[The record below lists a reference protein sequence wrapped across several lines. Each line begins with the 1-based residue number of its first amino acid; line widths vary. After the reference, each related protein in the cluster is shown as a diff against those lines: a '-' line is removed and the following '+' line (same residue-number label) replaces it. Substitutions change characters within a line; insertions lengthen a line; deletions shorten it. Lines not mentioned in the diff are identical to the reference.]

1 MRRFFLSLILFICQL
16 ALFATH
22 QRAGE
27 ITYSHVSGLTYRFT
41 IITYTYT
48 PSAADRPEL
57 EIEWGDGT
65 SSIVQRTSKVNM
77 ANDISRNTYI
87 SEHTYPSTGTYAVSL
102 EDPNRNNGI
111 LNIPNSVS
119 VPFYLETV
127 VVVNPFLGANS
138 SPQLLNPPIDD
149 GCRNVTYY
157 HNPGAYDPDG
167 DSLSYRLIDCR
178 GYDGEDIPGYALP
191 FASHSISIDAYT
203 GDLIWDA
210 PTTQGEYNIAIL
222 IEEWRHGVLIGSV
235 VRDMQ
240 ITISECEN
248 EPPEI
253 YCVEDTC
260 ITAGETLTFSVVAED
275 PNSTS
280 VALTATGGIFN
291 FSQSHATF
299 ASAQGPPPVTGHF
312 HWETECGHVKRAPYT
327 VLFKAMDNGPQVNLT
342 AFKSVTITVVAPKPE
357 NLTATPVGNTIALS
371 WDRHVCDNAAGY
383 RIYRREGGYDFEPDT
398 CETGLPSYTGY
409 QLIGTADNVD
419 ENFFIDDGSALPLNH
434 GTEYCYRIVAYFAD
448 GAESYVSDETCALLN
463 RDVPLLTNVDVVTT
477 DPENGSIFLKWMT
490 PKELDTLQFPGPQYE
505 YQIFRATANQPG
517 AFSLIHTNT
526 ALSDTT
532 FTDNE
537 LNTSDLRYFY
547 KIILR
552 AEVQNEMVEV
562 GPSDVAS
569 SIYLNIQPLDQALKL
584 EWTETVPWHNVR
596 YTVYRQDE
604 ALHQYDSIACVSENH
619 FVDEHLTNGI
629 QYCYY
634 VESAGYY
641 VAPDTAGPFMNRS
654 ETQCAVPSDITP
666 PEMPQLVVTTD
677 CENVDFAWTFSND
690 SAYLDVY
697 QYFIHY
703 KPTYNDPYSIIDSFF
718 YDSDCYHDHCS
729 YQLTDLP
736 YITGCFSLSAIDTVG
751 NRSALTPEICFDI
764 DACSNY
770 RLPNIITPN
779 GDGVNDELVP
789 FPYDNVAGVDFY
801 LYDRWGRLIYKTN
814 DIDIHWDGTDMYS
827 HRPSSDG
834 VYYYVCYV
842 QLHSLKGVV
851 TQELNGT
858 VTVIR

>member
-1 MRRFFLSLILFICQL
+1 MRRFFISLILITCQL

-65 SSIVQRTSKVNM
+65 SAIVERTSKVNM
-77 ANDISRNTYI
+77 PNDISRNIYI
-87 SEHTYPSTGTYAVSL
+87 SEHTFPSTGSYSVTL

-127 VVVNPFLGANS
+127 VVINPFLGANS

-167 DSLSYRLIDCR
+167 DSLSYRLVACR
-178 GYDGEDIPGYALP
+178 GYDGEEIPGYALP
-191 FASHSISIDAYT
+191 FASNQISIDAYT

-240 ITISECEN
+240 ITISDCEN
-248 EPPEI
+248 DPPEI
-253 YCVEDTC
+253 YCVSDTC
-260 ITAGETLTFSVVAED
+260 VTAGEILTFSVVADD

-291 FSQSHATF
+291 FNQHHATF
-299 ASAQGPPPVTGHF
+299 ATAQGPPPVTGHF
-312 HWETECGHVKRAPYT
+312 YWETNCAHVKRAPYS

-357 NLTATPVGNTIALS
+357 NLVAMPVGNTIALS
-371 WDRHVCDNAAGY
+371 WDRHTCDNVAGY
-383 RIYRREGGYDFEPDT
+383 KIYRREGSYDFEPDT
-398 CETGLPSYTGY
+398 CETGLPPYTGY

-419 ENFFIDDGSALPLNH
+419 ETFFIDDGSTLPLNH

-448 GAESYVSDETCALLN
+448 GAESYVSDESCTILHN
-463 RDVPLLTNVDVVTT
+463 DVPLLTNVDVTST
-477 DPENGSIFLKWMT
+477 HSTNGAILLKWMM
-490 PKELDTLQFPGPQYE
+490 PNELDTIQFPGPQYE
-505 YQIFRATANQPG
+505 YQIFRATVNQPNT
-517 AFSLIHTNT
+517 FTLIHTNT
-526 ALSDTT
+526 NLDDTL
-532 FTDNE
+532 FIDNE
-537 LNTSDLRYFY
+537 LNTRDLKYFY

-569 SIYLNIQPLDQALKL
+569 SIYLNIQSLDQALKL
-584 EWTETVPWHNVR
+584 EWTETVPWRNVN
-596 YTVYRQDE
+596 YTIYRQN
-604 ALHQYDSIACVSENH
+604 ANTSQYDSIACVSTNH
-619 FVDEHLTNGI
+619 FVDEHLTNGVS
-629 QYCYY
+629 YCYFIK
-634 VESAGYY
+634 SSGYY
-641 VAPDTAGPFMNRS
+641 VAPDTMGPFENRS
-654 ETQCAVPSDITP
+654 EMQCAVPADITP
-666 PEMPQLVVTTD
+666 PEVPQLVVTTD

-690 SAYLDVY
+690 SSYLDVY

-703 KPTYNDPYSIIDSFF
+703 RPTYNDPYSIIDSFF

-729 YQLTDLP
+729 YQLSDLP
-736 YITGCFSLSAIDTVG
+736 YITGCFSLSAIDTAG
-751 NRSALTPEICFDI
+751 NRSVMAPEVCFDI
-764 DACSNY
+764 DECSSY
-770 RLPNIITPN
+770 RLPNVITPN

-842 QLHSLKGVV
+842 HLHSLNGTL